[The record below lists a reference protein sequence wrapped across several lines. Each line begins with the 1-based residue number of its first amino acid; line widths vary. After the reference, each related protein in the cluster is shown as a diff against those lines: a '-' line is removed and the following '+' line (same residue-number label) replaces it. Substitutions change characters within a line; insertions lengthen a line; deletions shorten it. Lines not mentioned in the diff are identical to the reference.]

1 MKGDINMKATEIKNI
16 KTLSIEES
24 GFINIM
30 IRGYITKNRW
40 GDLLVYDFEPKWENN
55 KWMPFFPESPYML
68 INSNHFQFIRTDECW
83 YFERDGG
90 IANVTNALKE

>member
-1 MKGDINMKATEIKNI
+1 MKTTEIKNI

-30 IRGYITKNRW
+30 LRGYITKNKW
-40 GDLLVYDFEPKWENN
+40 GDLIVYDFEPKWENN
-55 KWMPFFPESPYML
+55 KWIPFFPEFPQML
-68 INSNHFQFIRTDECW
+68 INSNYFQFIRTDECW

>member
-1 MKGDINMKATEIKNI
+1 MKTTEIKNI

-30 IRGYITKNRW
+30 LRGYITKNKW
-40 GDLLVYDFEPKWENN
+40 GDLLVYDFEPKWENG
-55 KWMPFFPESPYML
+55 KWEPFFPESPYRL
-68 INSNHFQFIRTDECW
+68 INSNYFQFIRTDECW
-83 YFERDGG
+83 YCERGGG